1 MVSLFPDP
9 ASVRRGAVEYLATP
23 ENIGWVAIGCVLLA
37 LAFLLGWIMKGFA
50 PRRREI
56 TTAHIVRALNDET
69 YDQTILT
76 PKNLVKIIGWLPKWI
91 TFPAR
96 ERAAWLNRA
105 ARQWW
110 PFLNRAISNSVVSSV
125 EPILNRLVEGSNV
138 KMKFSKFTL
147 GIEPLVFV
155 SIKAVT
161 EVPNEVGLDIEAKWA
176 ATDPE
181 VQLDVQFMGL
191 TLPIAIEKVE
201 FFGVVRIVFGPLC
214 DWWPSFSAMQIA
226 FIGKPTINFNLR
238 LVGGDITAFPF
249 IEKLL
254 TNLIKNV
261 LVNLMVWPNKLD
273 IGITNDLGAKS
284 VSNSG
289 IVRITVKRASNLP
302 QLDRLKAAAKMR
314 PAVELVVTDGEY
326 GKPKVVRATK
336 VGEGQDPTY
345 VNETFDVR
353 VHDIRGAKLSLCV
366 VDTATT
372 YKNVKAA
379 GRQAF
384 GVVKRDSL
392 DGDSLHENDGEDRD
406 AALEKRLGV
415 TRMSKAERSAEMH
428 STIEG
433 QKRLKK
439 SAQSVLG
446 VGEYEVGQLVDKP
459 YEETSVTLSLSDR
472 KDLTSKM
479 ARAFKSSRRDEHGKR
494 IGPEIEF
501 VAKYMPF
508 DDIEEDVEEQER
520 VRGMSLEDI
529 IAGGDLAQFCGVLHV
544 RLLRGDH
551 LAAKDANGRSDPF
564 VKLSCGKQLHKSSTK
579 RETLN
584 PVWDE
589 EFDFVIGMAELENKT
604 RLRLEVW
611 DWDSDGK
618 REYMGNMSL
627 DVKRVIGQIL
637 LLAGQASR
645 VLKRVDE
652 LEETSS
658 GRLHVELEFYSVKD
672 DGDKVAAAVTAQ
684 AKQEVAME
692 TAAKRRAGGKTKA
705 GDAKSQLADKKQ
717 EMMANMSSRIADAA
731 DAADAAIAKDASD
744 ADDKKKAAA
753 KDDEKAATKDAD
765 ADDADDDDAAR
776 AAELAALYE
785 DDAPDAPAGGGC
797 FGGCF
802 GGGPKKSSRANA
814 KPPPSPGAKHLPRV
828 EPASPLTTKSPSA
841 RMGEIEEAPKERED
855 AAPAQPAK
863 EK

>member
-1 MVSLFPDP
+1 MVSVFPDP

-37 LAFLLGWIMKGFA
+37 LAFLLGWILKGFA
-50 PRRREI
+50 PRRKEI

-76 PKNLVKIIGWLPKWI
+76 PRNLVRIMGWLPKWI

-125 EPILNRLVEGSNV
+125 EPILNKLVEGSNV

-176 ATDPE
+176 ASDPE

-214 DWWPSFSAMQIA
+214 DWWPSFSAMQVA

-289 IVRITVKRASNLP
+289 IVRITIRRASNLP

-326 GKPKVVRATK
+326 GKPKIVRATK

-345 VNETFDVR
+345 VDETFDVR
-353 VHDIRGAKLSLCV
+353 VHDIRGAKLSLSV

-384 GVVKRDSL
+384 GVGKRGGAADDSA
-392 DGDSLHENDGEDRD
+392 D
-406 AALEKRLGV
+406 AALERRLEA
-415 TRMSKAERSAEMH
+415 TRMSKAEKSTEMSSA
-428 STIEG
+428 IEG
-433 QKRLKK
+433 EKRLKK
-439 SAQSVLG
+439 SSQSVLG
-446 VGEYEVGQLVDKP
+446 VCASTRWGSSW
-459 YEETSVTLSLSDR
+459 TSRT
-472 KDLTSKM
+472 
-479 ARAFKSSRRDEHGKR
+479 
-494 IGPEIEF
+494 
-501 VAKYMPF
+501 
-508 DDIEEDVEEQER
+508 
-520 VRGMSLEDI
+520 
-529 IAGGDLAQFCGVLHV
+529 
-544 RLLRGDH
+544 
-551 LAAKDANGRSDPF
+551 
-564 VKLSCGKQLHKSSTK
+564 
-579 RETLN
+579 
-584 PVWDE
+584 
-589 EFDFVIGMAELENKT
+589 
-604 RLRLEVW
+604 
-611 DWDSDGK
+611 
-618 REYMGNMSL
+618 
-627 DVKRVIGQIL
+627 
-637 LLAGQASR
+637 
-645 VLKRVDE
+645 
-652 LEETSS
+652 
-658 GRLHVELEFYSVKD
+658 
-672 DGDKVAAAVTAQ
+672 
-684 AKQEVAME
+684 
-692 TAAKRRAGGKTKA
+692 KRRA
-705 GDAKSQLADKKQ
+705 
-717 EMMANMSSRIADAA
+717 SS
-731 DAADAAIAKDASD
+731 
-744 ADDKKKAAA
+744 
-753 KDDEKAATKDAD
+753 
-765 ADDADDDDAAR
+765 
-776 AAELAALYE
+776 
-785 DDAPDAPAGGGC
+785 
-797 FGGCF
+797 
-802 GGGPKKSSRANA
+802 
-814 KPPPSPGAKHLPRV
+814 
-828 EPASPLTTKSPSA
+828 
-841 RMGEIEEAPKERED
+841 
-855 AAPAQPAK
+855 
-863 EK
+863 

>member
-1 MVSLFPDP
+1 MVSVFPDP

-37 LAFLLGWIMKGFA
+37 LAFLLGWILKGFA
-50 PRRREI
+50 PRRKEI

-76 PKNLVKIIGWLPKWI
+76 PRNLVRIMGWLPKWI

-125 EPILNRLVEGSNV
+125 EPILNKLVEGSNV

-176 ATDPE
+176 ASDPE

-214 DWWPSFSAMQIA
+214 DWWPSFSAMQVA

-289 IVRITVKRASNLP
+289 IVRNTIRRASNLP

-326 GKPKVVRATK
+326 GKPKIVRATK

-345 VNETFDVR
+345 VDETFDVR
-353 VHDIRGAKLSLCV
+353 VHDIRGAKLSLSV

-384 GVVKRDSL
+384 GVGKRGGAAD
-392 DGDSLHENDGEDRD
+392 DPDRD
-406 AALEKRLGV
+406 AALERRLEA
-415 TRMSKAERSAEMH
+415 TRMSKAEKSTEMSSA
-428 STIEG
+428 IEG
-433 QKRLKK
+433 EKRLKK
-439 SAQSVLG
+439 SSQSVLG
-446 VGEYEVGQLVDKP
+446 VCEYEVGQLVDKP
-459 YEETSVTLSLSDR
+459 YEETSVVLSLSDR

-479 ARAFKSSRRDEHGKR
+479 ARAFRSSKRDERGNLV
-494 IGPEIEF
+494 GPEIAF

-508 DDIEEDVEEQER
+508 DDIEEDVDEQER

-544 RLLRGDH
+544 RLIRGDH

-627 DVKRVIGQIL
+627 DVKRVIEV

-658 GRLHVELEFYSVKD
+658 GRLRVERVYSVKN

-684 AKQEVAME
+684 AKQEVALE
-692 TAAKRRAGGKTKA
+692 TAAKRRAGGKAAKT
-705 GDAKSQLADKKQ
+705 GDAKLDVADKKRD
-717 EMMANMSSRIADAA
+717 MMANMSSPIAE
-731 DAADAAIAKDASD
+731 
-744 ADDKKKAAA
+744 
-753 KDDEKAATKDAD
+753 EKEDNAEAETETDAD
-765 ADDADDDDAAR
+765 AKEASDKYASD
-776 AAELAALYE
+776 LAALYD
-785 DDAPDAPAGGGC
+785 DDAPDAPPAGGC
-797 FGGCF
+797 FGGCLGRAQAEEGF
-802 GGGPKKSSRANA
+802 FFAREHKKR
-814 KPPPSPGAKHLPRV
+814 PRLEPGAKRLPQV
-828 EPASPLTTKSPSA
+828 EPASPLNAEAPRA
-841 RMGEIEEAPKERED
+841 RTGEIEEEKAD
-855 AAPAQPAK
+855 AAPAEPAK
-863 EK
+863 KT

>member
-1 MVSLFPDP
+1 MVSVFPDP

-37 LAFLLGWIMKGFA
+37 LAFLLGWILKGFA
-50 PRRREI
+50 PRRKEI

-76 PKNLVKIIGWLPKWI
+76 PRNLVRIMGWLPKWI

-125 EPILNRLVEGSNV
+125 EPILNKLVEGSNV

-176 ATDPE
+176 ASDPE

-214 DWWPSFSAMQIA
+214 DWWPSFSAMQVA

-273 IGITNDLGAKS
+273 ISITEDQGAKS

-326 GKPKVVRATK
+326 GKPKIVRATK

-345 VNETFDVR
+345 VDETFDVR
-353 VHDIRGAKLSLCV
+353 VYDIRGAKLSLCV
-366 VDTATT
+366 VDTDTT

-379 GRQAF
+379 GRQVF
-384 GVVKRDSL
+384 GVGKREAANAAD
-392 DGDSLHENDGEDRD
+392 DADEDRD
-406 AALEKRLGV
+406 GALEKRLGSS
-415 TRMSKAERSAEMH
+415 RMSKVEKSTQMH

-433 QKRLKK
+433 QMRLKK
-439 SAQSVLG
+439 GTQSVLG
-446 VGEYEVGQLVDKP
+446 VGEYEVGELVDKP
-459 YEETSVTLSLSDR
+459 YEETSVVLGLSDR
-472 KDLTSKM
+472 KDLKSKM
-479 ARAFKSSRRDEHGKR
+479 ASAFKSSKRDKHGNLV
-494 IGPEIEF
+494 GPEIAF
-501 VAKYMPF
+501 SAKYMPF
-508 DDIEEDVEEQER
+508 DDIEDDVKEQER
-520 VRGMSLEDI
+520 VRGMSIEDI

-544 RLLRGDH
+544 RLIRGDH

-584 PVWDE
+584 PVWYE
-589 EFDFVIGMAELENKT
+589 EFDFVIGMAELQNKT

-658 GRLHVELEFYSVKD
+658 GRLHVELEFYSVKN

-684 AKQEVAME
+684 AKQEVALE
-692 TAAKRRAGGKTKA
+692 TAAKRRAGGKAAKT
-705 GDAKSQLADKKQ
+705 GDAKLDVADKKRD
-717 EMMANMSSRIADAA
+717 MMANMSSPIAE
-731 DAADAAIAKDASD
+731 
-744 ADDKKKAAA
+744 
-753 KDDEKAATKDAD
+753 EKEDNAEAETETDAD
-765 ADDADDDDAAR
+765 AKEASDKYASD
-776 AAELAALYE
+776 LAALYD
-785 DDAPDAPAGGGC
+785 DDAPDAPPAGGC

-802 GGGPKKSSRANA
+802 GGGPKPKKASSSSSSSSSRANTKSEA
-814 KPPPSPGAKHLPRV
+814 PPGNSGAKRLPQV
-828 EPASPLTTKSPSA
+828 EPASPLNAEAPRA
-841 RMGEIEEAPKERED
+841 RTGEIEEEEARD
-855 AAPAQPAK
+855 AAPAEPAK
-863 EK
+863 KT

>member
-1 MVSLFPDP
+1 MVSVFPDP

-37 LAFLLGWIMKGFA
+37 LAFLLGWILKGFA
-50 PRRREI
+50 PRRKEI

-125 EPILNRLVEGSNV
+125 EPILNKLVEGSNV

-176 ATDPE
+176 ASDPE

-214 DWWPSFSAMQIA
+214 DWWPSFSAMQVA

-289 IVRITVKRASNLP
+289 IVRITIRRASNLP

-326 GKPKVVRATK
+326 GKPKIVRATK

-345 VNETFDVR
+345 VDETFDVR
-353 VHDIRGAKLSLCV
+353 VHDIRGAKLTLSV

-379 GRQAF
+379 SRQAF
-384 GVVKRDSL
+384 GVGKRGGAAD
-392 DGDSLHENDGEDRD
+392 DPDRD
-406 AALEKRLGV
+406 AALERRLEA
-415 TRMSKAERSAEMH
+415 TRMSKAEKSTEMSSA
-428 STIEG
+428 IEG
-433 QKRLKK
+433 EKRLKK
-439 SAQSVLG
+439 SSQSVLG
-446 VGEYEVGQLVDKP
+446 VCEYEVGQLVDKP
-459 YEETSVTLSLSDR
+459 YEETSVVLSLSDR

-479 ARAFKSSRRDEHGKR
+479 ARAFRSSKRDERGNLVD
-494 IGPEIEF
+494 PEIAF

-508 DDIEEDVEEQER
+508 DDIEEDVDEQER

-544 RLLRGDH
+544 RLIRGDH

-658 GRLHVELEFYSVKD
+658 GRLHVELEFYSVKSESE
-672 DGDKVAAAVTAQ
+672 KVAAAVTAQ
-684 AKQEVAME
+684 AKQEVALE
-692 TAAKRRAGGKTKA
+692 TAAKRRAGGKAAKT
-705 GDAKSQLADKKQ
+705 GDAKLDVADKKRD
-717 EMMANMSSRIADAA
+717 MMANMSSPIAE
-731 DAADAAIAKDASD
+731 
-744 ADDKKKAAA
+744 
-753 KDDEKAATKDAD
+753 EKEDNAEAETETDAD
-765 ADDADDDDAAR
+765 AKEASDKYASD
-776 AAELAALYE
+776 LAALYD
-785 DDAPDAPAGGGC
+785 DDAPEAPPAGGC

-802 GGGPKKSSRANA
+802 GGGPRGPKKASSSSSSSSSRANTKSEA
-814 KPPPSPGAKHLPRV
+814 PPGNSGAKRLPQV
-828 EPASPLTTKSPSA
+828 EPASPLNAEAAPA
-841 RMGEIEEAPKERED
+841 RTGEIEEEEARD
-855 AAPAQPAK
+855 AAPAEPAK
-863 EK
+863 KT

>member
-1 MVSLFPDP
+1 MVSVFPDP

-37 LAFLLGWIMKGFA
+37 LAFQLGWILKGFA
-50 PRRREI
+50 PRHKEI

-76 PKNLVKIIGWLPKWI
+76 PKNLAKIIGWLPKWI

-125 EPILNRLVEGSNV
+125 EPILNKLVEGSNV

-176 ATDPE
+176 ASDPE

-214 DWWPSFSAMQIA
+214 DWWPSFSAMQVA

-289 IVRITVKRASNLP
+289 IVRITIRRASNLP

-326 GKPKVVRATK
+326 GKPKIVRATK

-345 VNETFDVR
+345 VDETFDVR
-353 VHDIRGAKLSLCV
+353 VHDIRGAKLTLSV

-379 GRQAF
+379 SRQAF
-384 GVVKRDSL
+384 GVGKRGGAAEQLAD
-392 DGDSLHENDGEDRD
+392 DAADDRD
-406 AALEKRLGV
+406 AALERRLEA
-415 TRMSKAERSAEMH
+415 TRMSKAEKSVEMSSA
-428 STIEG
+428 IEG

-439 SAQSVLG
+439 NSQSVLG
-446 VGEYEVGQLVDKP
+446 VCEYEVGQLVDKP
-459 YEETSVTLSLSDR
+459 YEETSVVLSLSDP
-472 KDLTSKM
+472 KNLTSKM
-479 ARAFKSSRRDEHGKR
+479 ARAFRSSKRDERGNLVD
-494 IGPEIEF
+494 PEIAF

-508 DDIEEDVEEQER
+508 DDIEEDVDEQER

-658 GRLHVELEFYSVKD
+658 GRLHVELEFYSVKN

-684 AKQEVAME
+684 AKQEVALE
-692 TAAKRRAGGKTKA
+692 TAAKRRAGGKAAKA
-705 GDAKSQLADKKQ
+705 GDAKLDVADKKRN
-717 EMMANMSSRIADAA
+717 MMANMSSRIADAA
-731 DAADAAIAKDASD
+731 DAADAAIAIKGKEDDAETE
-744 ADDKKKAAA
+744 A
-753 KDDEKAATKDAD
+753 ETDAD
-765 ADDADDDDAAR
+765 AEASGTYASD
-776 AAELAALYE
+776 LAALYD
-785 DDAPDAPAGGGC
+785 DDAPETPPAGGC

-802 GGGPKKSSRANA
+802 GGGPRSKKASSSSSSSSRANTEA
-814 KPPPSPGAKHLPRV
+814 PPGNSGAKRLPRV
-828 EPASPLTTKSPSA
+828 EPASSLNAEAPPTRT
-841 RMGEIEEAPKERED
+841 GEIEEEEARD
-855 AAPAQPAK
+855 VAPAEPAK
-863 EK
+863 KT